1 MSRLRGKTTN
11 SSVKISLIIVFLVLT
26 SRYIFAQWPS
36 MKTDADSLVRLGA
49 DYIYNLEFESAEKCF
64 QQVIERYPDLPA
76 GYFLRAMV
84 DWWKIV
90 AFRNSRD
97 FDKSF
102 LEKIERTIEVC
113 DKILDTNEYELSALF
128 FKGGAIGYRGRYN
141 VLRENWFRAAN
152 DGYSGF
158 KILMKCLE
166 IAPNNYDIMLGTG
179 VYNYFAEVLPQEN
192 PALKPLMLFLPK
204 GDKRLGI
211 LQLNASAKYARYA
224 SIEAKLVLLQ
234 IYYDFEKDFYS
245 AYNIAKEL
253 VEKYPNNP
261 VFQRY
266 YGRTLVSLYYL
277 DEWEQHWKKIL
288 QWCNQNKPGFDFQT
302 AREALYYIGS
312 ALFELERY
320 EEALDFF
327 YKCDEYSRKL
337 DKNGPSAFMIYLNLK
352 VGKIFDLQGKRK
364 YAIMQ
369 YNKVLSWKN
378 YRDSHEQAQKY
389 LQTPYTR

>member
-1 MSRLRGKTTN
+1 MSKMFRNIAYSCLE
-11 SSVKISLIIVFLVLT
+11 IVLFYLLMVSKSGTL
-26 SRYIFAQWPS
+26 YAQWPA

-49 DYIYNLEFESAEKCF
+49 DYIYNMEFDKAEQCF
-64 QQVIERYPDLPA
+64 KQVIEKYPELPA
-76 GYFLRAMV
+76 GYFLNAMV

-90 AFRNSRD
+90 AFRNSQE

-102 LEKIERTIEVC
+102 LEKIDRTIQVC
-113 DKILDTNEYELSALF
+113 DRILDTNEFELSALF
-128 FKGGAIGYRGRYN
+128 FKGGAIGYRGRYHAI
-141 VLRENWFRAAN
+141 RENWFRAAN

-158 KILMKCLE
+158 KILTKCLE

-179 VYNYFAEVLPQEN
+179 VYNYFAEVLPSEN

-204 GDKRLGI
+204 GDRKLGI
-211 LQLNASAKYARYA
+211 LQLQASAKYARYA
-224 SIEAKLVLLQ
+224 NVEAKLVLLQ
-234 IYYDFEKDFYS
+234 IFNDFEKDYYS
-245 AYNIAKEL
+245 AYTIAKEL

-277 DEWEQHWKKIL
+277 DEWEKHWKMIL
-288 QWCNQNKPGFDFQT
+288 NWYEQKKPGFDVAT
-302 AREALYYIGS
+302 AREAMYYIGS
-312 ALFELERY
+312 ALFEQGRY
-320 EEALDFF
+320 DEALSYF
-327 YKCDEYSRKL
+327 YKCDEFSRKL

-352 VGKIFDLQGKRK
+352 VGKIYDLQGKRN

-378 YRDSHEQAQKY
+378 YRDSHEQAKKY